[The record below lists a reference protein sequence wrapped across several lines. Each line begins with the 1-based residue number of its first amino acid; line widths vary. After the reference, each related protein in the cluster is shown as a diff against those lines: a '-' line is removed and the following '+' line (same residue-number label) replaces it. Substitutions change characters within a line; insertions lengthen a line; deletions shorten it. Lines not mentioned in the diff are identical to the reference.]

1 MIVQHHIVL
10 DIFRNKKARWS
21 VDHDLNKFDYALPG
35 NDSIPHK
42 LQYSCP
48 LFFLLVLKFN
58 SPCVPTIP
66 LGIIN
71 KQT

>member
-1 MIVQHHIVL
+1 MFVQHHIVL
-10 DIFRNKKARWS
+10 DIFCNKKARWS

-48 LFFLLVLKFN
+48 NIFAEIFVF
-58 SPCVPTIP
+58 SSSVEI
-66 LGIIN
+66 
-71 KQT
+71 